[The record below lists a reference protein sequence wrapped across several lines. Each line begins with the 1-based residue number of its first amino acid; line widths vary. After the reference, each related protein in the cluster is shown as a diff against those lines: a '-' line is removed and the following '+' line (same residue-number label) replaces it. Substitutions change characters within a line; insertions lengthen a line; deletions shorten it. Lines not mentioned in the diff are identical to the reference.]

1 MLSELLAGDRR
12 VSSIQHRFIEIGLSV
27 MKNEGLL
34 LLKAEKI
41 NLIYQNWMKY
51 FWILPIDGQPEPGE
65 IGQYY
70 KWNCEIL
77 LLQESLLY
85 VQLKKTLQP
94 FETLGELLSQIL
106 VIVQNNIDWIT
117 PCFQARYL
125 WHLTQEAY
133 PAAWHRHPP
142 LSSVF

>member
-1 MLSELLAGDRR
+1 
-12 VSSIQHRFIEIGLSV
+12 

-85 VQLKKTLQP
+85 VQLKK
-94 FETLGELLSQIL
+94 
-106 VIVQNNIDWIT
+106 
-117 PCFQARYL
+117 
-125 WHLTQEAY
+125 
-133 PAAWHRHPP
+133 
-142 LSSVF
+142 LSSRSKLLESCCLKYW